1 MTDASRRSTLVLV
14 ERRRVAIIGAGF
26 AGLGMAIR
34 LRQRGIDDF
43 VVLERAASLGGVW
56 RDNRYPGAA
65 CDVPAHLYSYSFE
78 PNPSWTRLFAPQRE
92 ILAYLERC
100 ADKYDVRRH
109 IRFGAGVRSLVFD
122 EDRQVW
128 TITAEGGARLE
139 ADVVVC
145 ASGLALTQPKLPPIP
160 GLDAFAG
167 AAFHSSRWDHAEPLE
182 GRRVAVVGTGASA
195 IQIVPAIA
203 PRVGKLT
210 VLQRTAPWVLP
221 RPEHEIGPRWHAL
234 FERYPASQKALRGAI
249 YALLE
254 TFAVGFVVDPRVNR
268 ARQRLALRFL
278 EKSVPDASLRAKLT
292 PTFTLGCKRILF
304 SNDYLPALQRPNA
317 EVVTE
322 RIARVEGSQIVTD
335 DGARREVDVI
345 VCATGFEAADAQLA
359 FDVVGRAGRSLSD
372 RWAREGASAYLG
384 CTVAGFP
391 NFFMLVG
398 PNTTLG
404 HSSMVYMMESQIAYV
419 LDALA
424 QMREAGVATLEVRR
438 EAQERYNARLQERL
452 AKTVWMTGGC
462 ASWYVSESGKNTT
475 LWPGFTWEFRLRT
488 RRFDRDA
495 YATEPRRQRRNTTR
509 STSVS

>member
-1 MTDASRRSTLVLV
+1 VRHHRI
-14 ERRRVAIIGAGF
+14 AIIGAGF

-34 LRQRGIDDF
+34 LRQEGVDDF
-43 VVLERAASLGGVW
+43 VVLERAPSLGGVW
-56 RDNRYPGAA
+56 RDNRYPGVA

-78 PNPSWTRLFAPQRE
+78 PNPRWTRFFAPQRE

-109 IRFGAGVRSLVFD
+109 IRFGAGVQALVFD

-128 TITAEGGARLE
+128 TITTEGGSVFE

-145 ASGLALTQPKLPPIP
+145 ASGLALTQPKLPPIT
-160 GLDAFAG
+160 GLDTFEG
-167 AAFHSSRWDHAEPLE
+167 SLFHSSRWNQDEPLD

-203 PRVGKLT
+203 PRVGRLT
-210 VLQRTAPWVLP
+210 VFQRTAPWVVA
-221 RPEHEIGPRWHAL
+221 RPDHEIGPRAQGL
-234 FERYPASQKALRGAI
+234 FERHPAAQKVLRGAI
-249 YALLE
+249 YTLLE

-268 ARQRLALRFL
+268 ARQALALRFL
-278 EKSVPDASLRAKLT
+278 AKSVADPALRAKLT
-292 PTFTLGCKRILF
+292 PTFTLGCKRVLF
-304 SNDYLPALQRPNA
+304 SSDYLPALQRPNV
-317 EVVTE
+317 ELVTE
-322 RIARVEGSQIVTD
+322 RIARIEGSEIVTE
-335 DGARREVDVI
+335 DGARREVDAI

-359 FDVVGRAGRSLSD
+359 FDVVGRSGRSLRDAWS
-372 RWAREGASAYLG
+372 REGASAYLG
-384 CTVAGFP
+384 CSVAGFP
-391 NFFMLVG
+391 NFFMLIG
-398 PNTTLG
+398 PNTGLG
-404 HSSMVYMMESQIAYV
+404 HSSMIYMMESQMAYV

-424 QMREAGVATLEVRR
+424 QMRAADLATLEVRR

-462 ASWYVSESGKNTT
+462 ASWYVSQSGKNTT

-495 YATEPRRQRRNTTR
+495 YALEPRRQRKKTTR